1 MDILDK
7 LLTPFVFIYKA
18 FIFILMLPYHIV
30 MWFVKKIRRNKVN
43 KKNNMKTT
51 ISDVKKED
59 IKVVKGVRSAYS
71 VPNKAN
77 IDSVN
82 VKKIDA
88 VKRQK
93 EFEALVK
100 KIRIEEHKKLLEQE
114 KFRIEIQKQDQE
126 KKVKIQAQYQNN
138 KSKQNKKETNSKK
151 EPGKLSKLLTSDIGS
166 KKYNELEL
174 EAKKMVL
181 NEQFSDKT
189 KQTARFSSPI
199 IFDYFA
205 KNPKGEYEKSSIEA
219 LSRVDVYSF
228 LTEEGYEVYDI
239 TAAKSNFLKNA
250 GNYKIKKDKL
260 IFYLSQLSAYLKSG
274 IVLAD
279 GVKLL
284 EEQSKKIDEKKVWR
298 AVYYDLSMGDN
309 LSVALEKR
317 RNTFPRLLVNMI
329 KTAEM
334 TGNLIETLDDMV
346 DYYTESESTK
356 KQVKSAMTYPAIVSI
371 FAIVVVV
378 FILVWIVPQFA
389 DIYKSF
395 GSDIPAITKFVLSI
409 SEFLGNYLI
418 YILLAIVAATITFI
432 YLYKNVVSFKQTVQ
446 TFIMKLPVF
455 GNIIIYSEVTIF
467 AKTFANL
474 LNHNVFITDTIEV
487 LSKITDNEIYK
498 KLIHNTTRNLT
509 KGETI
514 SKAFKDQWAFPTIAY
529 QMLITGEKTG
539 RLGTMMEKVSE
550 YFQEQHRNIINQMK
564 SLIEPILIVFLAV
577 VVGGILISVIIP
589 MYGMYSEIGG

>member
-30 MWFVKKIRRNKVN
+30 MRFVKKIRRNKVN

-51 ISDVKKED
+51 IPDVKKED

-389 DIYKSF
+389 DIYKSL
-395 GSDIPAITKFVLSI
+395 GSDIPAITKFVLSV

-418 YILLAIVAATITFI
+418 YILLAIVAAAITFI

-514 SKAFKDQWAFPTIAY
+514 SKAFKDHWAFPTIAY

>member
-1 MDILDK
+1 MDMLDK

-30 MWFVKKIRRNKVN
+30 MWIGKKG
-43 KKNNMKTT
+43 KKNKDNKKTT
-51 ISDVKKED
+51 IPDVKKED

-71 VPNKAN
+71 NNKQSN
-77 IDSVN
+77 KELN
-82 VKKIDA
+82 MKKIDA

-93 EFEALVK
+93 EFEELVK

-114 KFRIEIQKQDQE
+114 KLRIERQKIEQEKMMKLQTQKQNTDAKQSKQSNE
-126 KKVKIQAQYQNN
+126 KPKVK
-138 KSKQNKKETNSKK
+138 KQ
-151 EPGKLSKLLTSDIGS
+151 PGKLSKIFNSDLGL

-181 NEQFSDKT
+181 NEQFNDKT

-199 IFDYFA
+199 VFDYFA

-228 LTEEGYEVYDI
+228 LVEEGYEVYDI
-239 TAAKSNFLKNA
+239 TAAKSNFLKNT

-284 EEQSKKIDEKKVWR
+284 EEQAKKIDEKRVWR

-317 RNTFPRLLVNMI
+317 KNAFPRLLINMV

-334 TGNLIETLDDMV
+334 TGNLTETLDDMV

-389 DIYKSF
+389 DIYKSL
-395 GSDIPAITKFVLSI
+395 GSEIPAITKFVLSV

-418 YILLAIVAATITFI
+418 YILLAVVVAVIIFM
-432 YLYKNVVSFKQTVQ
+432 YLYKNVVSFKQSIQ

-498 KLIHNTTRNLT
+498 KLIHNTTKNLT

-514 SKAFKDQWAFPTIAY
+514 SKAFKDHWAFPTIAY

-577 VVGGILISVIIP
+577 VVGGILISVILP